1 MRNNMIYDKTLANLI
16 GCAKSYEEQQQLE
29 YLFQMVEIMIQEQVP
44 QIIGKYMSEH
54 REMLTYDIRTFLNDE
69 LINLPEVKK
78 EIISQII
85 NQLNK

>member
-1 MRNNMIYDKTLANLI
+1 
-16 GCAKSYEEQQQLE
+16 
-29 YLFQMVEIMIQEQVP
+29 
-44 QIIGKYMSEH
+44 MSEH
-54 REMLTYDIRTFLNDE
+54 RDMLTYDIRTFLNGE